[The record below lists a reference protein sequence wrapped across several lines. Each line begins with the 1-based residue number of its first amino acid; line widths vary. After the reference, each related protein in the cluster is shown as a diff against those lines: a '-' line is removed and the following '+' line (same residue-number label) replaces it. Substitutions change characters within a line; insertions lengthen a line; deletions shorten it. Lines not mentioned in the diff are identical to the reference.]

1 MLIELQVMREFEIL
15 PKPLNDIYN
24 SGYTQSDILKS
35 VFIALSK
42 RAELKAT
49 ISNN

>member
-24 SGYTQSDILKS
+24 SGYTQSDTEICVYS
-35 VFIALSK
+35 FIQES
-42 RAELKAT
+42 RIEG
-49 ISNN
+49 NNF